1 MAGYDG
7 QHILRVDHI
16 QGKFQIHKLTFVGMM
31 KNPNVAWA
39 ALIIDTWTRNAFFRT
54 QFNAH
59 DPNIRHDKTKAR
71 HGCQVLRPWGEE
83 NPIGTIPDFPK
94 AEKEQLDVEIRAH
107 KQVYSKNR
115 YETIP
120 ESRYMKSVGKPL
132 KKQDVNIIGSN
143 SFHTFSLFS
152 FYLFFPFLVGLNG
165 IFWKNVGK
173 ELANEIF
180 LSPQATR

>member
-120 ESRYMKSVGKPL
+120 ESRYMKSVRKPPGKGIGLSAEPL
-132 KKQDVNIIGSN
+132 LGLAIQSFFKNIPFSTPIPRQPGALGSARRG
-143 SFHTFSLFS
+143 SVSR
-152 FYLFFPFLVGLNG
+152 G
-165 IFWKNVGK
+165 
-173 ELANEIF
+173 A
-180 LSPQATR
+180 